1 MTSVVMNIK
10 SSGSCFILKKKLGAN
25 FPLDEYRHSFINFFK
40 VSPFYTRIKPS
51 PSSLYKQ
58 APYTCAKRVPF

>member
-40 VSPFYTRIKPS
+40 VSPFTPE
-51 PSSLYKQ
+51 
-58 APYTCAKRVPF
+58 